1 MSVSRSKRVILGLSP
16 LIAFRRYRGVNG
28 LVVAIYVIINAGIAV
43 YGDMLPYETADPDG
57 W

>member
-1 MSVSRSKRVILGLSP
+1 M
-16 LIAFRRYRGVNG
+16 IAFRRYRGVNG

-43 YGDMLPYETADPDG
+43 YGDMLPYETADLDG

>member
-1 MSVSRSKRVILGLSP
+1 MP